1 MLGSSV
7 LGTLSTV
14 SVGRRAYDLM
24 RAYVGREWERIGGM
38 ERASA
43 EMELYESYDR
53 TASRRETS
61 DPQPAADQ
69 AALARQVLGVPA
81 DADFATIRKAYERI
95 HKRSNPE
102 NFPEGSAERE
112 QAAKIHEMVGKA
124 YRILSA
130 ETDET
135 EKRFRTLEID

>member
-1 MLGSSV
+1 
-7 LGTLSTV
+7 
-14 SVGRRAYDLM
+14 M
-24 RAYVGREWERIGGM
+24 RAYVGREWERIGGI
-38 ERASA
+38 ERAAA
-43 EMELYESYDR
+43 EMELYGSLDR
-53 TASRRETS
+53 TSPRREAS
-61 DPQPAADQ
+61 PPEPADPI
-69 AALARQVLGVPA
+69 ALARRVLGVPA
-81 DADFATIRKAYERI
+81 DADFGTIRKAYERI

-102 NFPEGSAERE
+102 NFPEGSPERE